1 MHTPVLRPL
10 AGSVCNEI
18 VEGVTT
24 YLSSWK
30 PVIRPYSELHALGL
44 MLSKDD
50 TQHPSQTCAPYF
62 LQLPKLPVTLQG
74 LKFNTSKFEI
84 DRGFSGRASYQPF
97 PRVEFTGSAKGC
109 MT

>member
-1 MHTPVLRPL
+1 
-10 AGSVCNEI
+10 
-18 VEGVTT
+18 
-24 YLSSWK
+24 
-30 PVIRPYSELHALGL
+30 LGL

-84 DRGFSGRASYQPF
+84 DRGFSGRASVSARGIHWLSERLYDVNRAPNIIGPKKSRTAADLLLACGSQATTI
-97 PRVEFTGSAKGC
+97 RLETGLC
-109 MT
+109 